1 MNREKLFGI
10 DHKKQWVFIFLLE
23 NNDKKLSLFIEYTN
37 EENLEL
43 AKQDLALYGMFWD
56 TGSIVESIINSFD
69 INPSK
74 KLGLKTWY
82 EQVLKNLSRGNH
94 G

>member
-10 DHKKQWVFIFLLE
+10 DHKNNGFLFLLE

-74 KLGLKTWY
+74 IRS
-82 EQVLKNLSRGNH
+82 KNMV
-94 G
+94 

>member
-74 KLGLKTWY
+74 KKLGLKTWY
-82 EQVLKNLSRGNH
+82 EQV
-94 G
+94 

>member
-1 MNREKLFGI
+1 MNREKLFGL

-23 NNDKKLSLFIEYTN
+23 NNDKNLSLFIEYTN

-82 EQVLKNLSRGNH
+82 EQV
-94 G
+94 

>member
-1 MNREKLFGI
+1 MIKNY
-10 DHKKQWVFIFLLE
+10 HYLL
-23 NNDKKLSLFIEYTN
+23 NIRN

-82 EQVLKNLSRGNH
+82 EQV
-94 G
+94 

>member
-43 AKQDLALYGMFWD
+43 AKQDLALYGIFWD
-56 TGSIVESIINSFD
+56 TGSTVEAIINSFD
-69 INPSK
+69 IIPSK

-82 EQVLKNLSRGNH
+82 EQV
-94 G
+94 

>member
-69 INPSK
+69 INLSK

-82 EQVLKNLSRGNH
+82 EQV
-94 G
+94 

>member
-43 AKQDLALYGMFWD
+43 SKHDIVLYGMFWD

-82 EQVLKNLSRGNH
+82 EQV
-94 G
+94 

>member
-1 MNREKLFGI
+1 MIKNNGFLF
-10 DHKKQWVFIFLLE
+10 FLLE

-74 KLGLKTWY
+74 KIRS
-82 EQVLKNLSRGNH
+82 KNMV
-94 G
+94 

>member
-1 MNREKLFGI
+1 MNREKFFGI
-10 DHKKQWVFIFLLE
+10 DAKKQWVFVFLSE
-23 NNDKKLSLFIEYTN
+23 NHDKKLSLFIEYTN

-43 AKQDLALYGMFWD
+43 AKEDLGLYGIFWD
-56 TGSIVESIINSFD
+56 TGSSVEAIINLFD

-82 EQVLKNLSRGNH
+82 EQV
-94 G
+94 

>member
-43 AKQDLALYGMFWD
+43 AKQVLALYGMFWD

-82 EQVLKNLSRGNH
+82 EQV
-94 G
+94 

>member
-1 MNREKLFGI
+1 MNRDKFFGI
-10 DHKKQWVFIFLLE
+10 DAKKQWVFVFLLE

-43 AKQDLALYGMFWD
+43 AKQDLVLYGIFWD
-56 TGSIVESIINSFD
+56 TGSTVEAIINSFD

-82 EQVLKNLSRGNH
+82 EQV
-94 G
+94 

>member
-1 MNREKLFGI
+1 MNRDKFFGI
-10 DHKKQWVFIFLLE
+10 DAKNNGFLFLLE

-43 AKQDLALYGMFWD
+43 AKQDLALYGIFWD
-56 TGSIVESIINSFD
+56 TGSTVEAIINSFD

-74 KLGLKTWY
+74 
-82 EQVLKNLSRGNH
+82 N
-94 G
+94 

>member
-1 MNREKLFGI
+1 MGFY
-10 DHKKQWVFIFLLE
+10 FLLE

-74 KLGLKTWY
+74 KLGLKHGMNRFKKSVTW
-82 EQVLKNLSRGNH
+82 QSRVRFA
-94 G
+94 

>member
-23 NNDKKLSLFIEYTN
+23 NNDKKLSLFIEYTK

-74 KLGLKTWY
+74 KIRS
-82 EQVLKNLSRGNH
+82 KNMV
-94 G
+94 

>member
-10 DHKKQWVFIFLLE
+10 DHKKQQWVFIFLLE

-69 INPSK
+69 LNPSK
-74 KLGLKTWY
+74 KIRS
-82 EQVLKNLSRGNH
+82 KNMV
-94 G
+94 

>member
-1 MNREKLFGI
+1 MNRENFSVLIIKNNGFLF
-10 DHKKQWVFIFLLE
+10 FLLE

-69 INPSK
+69 LNPSK

-82 EQVLKNLSRGNH
+82 EQV
-94 G
+94 

>member
-56 TGSIVESIINSFD
+56 TASSVQPIINSFD

-74 KLGLKTWY
+74 KLGLKTCY
-82 EQVLKNLSRGNH
+82 EH
-94 G
+94 D

>member
-10 DHKKQWVFIFLLE
+10 DHKKQWVFIFLSE

-82 EQVLKNLSRGNH
+82 EQV
-94 G
+94 

>member
-74 KLGLKTWY
+74 IRS
-82 EQVLKNLSRGNH
+82 KNMV
-94 G
+94 

>member
-1 MNREKLFGI
+1 MNRENFSVLIIKTMGFY
-10 DHKKQWVFIFLLE
+10 FLLE

-82 EQVLKNLSRGNH
+82 EQV
-94 G
+94 

>member
-1 MNREKLFGI
+1 MNREKLSVLIIKNNGFL
-10 DHKKQWVFIFLLE
+10 FLLE

-74 KLGLKTWY
+74 
-82 EQVLKNLSRGNH
+82 N
-94 G
+94 